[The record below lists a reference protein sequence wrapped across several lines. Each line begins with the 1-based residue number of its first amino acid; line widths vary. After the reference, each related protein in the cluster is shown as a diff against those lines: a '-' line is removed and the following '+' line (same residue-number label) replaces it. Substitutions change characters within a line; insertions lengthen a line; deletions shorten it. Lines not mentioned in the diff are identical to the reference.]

1 MSAGIGMHLFVGFV
15 VAAMV
20 LFAIGSAVRE
30 IGIYRRSVRGE
41 LNYLVSKQRRN
52 RRLMVSF
59 LLLLEAVLLF
69 LGIFVFS
76 LHEPLK
82 ALLYWTPPLF
92 LIGLLVYLSILDF
105 RETSRDVDRIFK
117 EASETIL
124 KKVDRQQQN

>member
-1 MSAGIGMHLFVGFV
+1 MSASIGTHLFIGIV

-20 LFAIGSAVRE
+20 LFAISSAVRE
-30 IGIYRRSVRGE
+30 VQVYRRSVRGE

-52 RRLMVSF
+52 RRLIVSF
-59 LLLLEAVLLF
+59 LLLLEAIFLF

-76 LHEPLK
+76 LHEPFK
-82 ALLYWTPPLF
+82 ALVYWTPPLF

-105 RETSRDVDRIFK
+105 RETSRDVDRIFR